1 MEAQKQMFGQGL
13 SRRSAV
19 SREFNTLVMASC
31 LAITAYLTTFWG
43 FPNIGGGDL
52 FGQMV
57 KFVGVSWPFFSLV
70 SVFLLYVIGA
80 WLAEVFDLGGNR
92 NWDGIRQ
99 GLFWSTEACPLVGL
113 LTTFLS
119 LLTALLA
126 YGEAGPG
133 KPETQA
139 AFITQFAIAFGSSI
153 AGGVMALTSFTLHR
167 VLPHSDGEFDD
178 EEG

>member
-1 MEAQKQMFGQGL
+1 MELLKRAWGRED
-13 SRRSAV
+13 SRRGVV
-19 SREFNTLVMASC
+19 SREFNTLLMVIC
-31 LAITAYLTTFWG
+31 LAITAYIITFWI
-43 FPNIGGGDL
+43 FPSIGNGDL
-52 FGQMV
+52 VGLMV

-70 SVFLLYVIGA
+70 SLFLLYVVGA
-80 WLAEVFDLGGNR
+80 WFAEVFALGGHR
-92 NWDGIRQ
+92 EWYGIRQ
-99 GLFWSTEACPLVGL
+99 ALFWSTEACPLVGL

-153 AGGVMALTSFTLHR
+153 AGGVLALTSFTLHR
-167 VLPHSDGEFDD
+167 ILPNTDGGSDD
-178 EEG
+178 E